1 MFKLKSKSSFTF
13 SILFKPQSGMRF
25 TTFFGVFAAATLVS
39 ARAIPLLY
47 KRECQAQSRL
57 YTTYFSDFLTSLQGC
72 ISALAAAGVTCA
84 AAILEE
90 GLSECCG
97 LSIWRY
103 D

>member
-1 MFKLKSKSSFTF
+1 MFELKSNSSFTF

-25 TTFFGVFAAATLVS
+25 TTFFGVFAVATLVS

-47 KRECQAQSRL
+47 KRECRAQR
-57 YTTYFSDFLTSLQGC
+57 C

-90 GLSECCG
+90 GLNPVADTECIISAGDVAFDIDACTDC
-97 LSIWRY
+97 LS
-103 D
+103 